1 MFLRRKDKSEAEQ
14 TEQPATETTLL
25 RHVLLVV
32 DGSEP
37 SMAAA
42 RFSVQLAAQY
52 DARITAV
59 YVIDTATMDYLMQ
72 MHILVSDERQEFESD
87 LNRTGN
93 RYLDYVK
100 TVGNNNGVE
109 VETVLEK
116 GSFHQQILKVARARD
131 VDAIVVGGWRRT
143 VTKKDAASVE
153 RQLILDEA
161 SCPVIVVK
169 NEVKRDR

>member
-1 MFLRRKDKSEAEQ
+1 MFLRRKEKPEANQPEQ
-14 TEQPATETTLL
+14 TVEGTTLL
-25 RHVLLVV
+25 QHLLLVV

-52 DARITAV
+52 GAAITAV

-72 MHILVSDERQEFESD
+72 MHILVTDEREEFESD
-87 LNRTGN
+87 LHRTGN

-100 TVGNNNGVE
+100 TIGNNNSVE
-109 VETVLEK
+109 VETVLER
-116 GSFHQQILKVARARD
+116 GSFHQQILKVARSRN

-143 VTKKDAASVE
+143 VTKKDASSVE

-161 SCPVIVVK
+161 TCPVIVVK
-169 NEVKRDR
+169 DEAKRDK